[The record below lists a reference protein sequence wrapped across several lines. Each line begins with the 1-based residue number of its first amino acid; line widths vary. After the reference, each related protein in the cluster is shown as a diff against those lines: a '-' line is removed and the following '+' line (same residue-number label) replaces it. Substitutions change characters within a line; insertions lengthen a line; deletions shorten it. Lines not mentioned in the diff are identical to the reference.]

1 MAPKPHEIERT
12 SAVRSV
18 RKAVETGT
26 ATVKTWHKRN
36 IGVAPH
42 SWRANYAGN
51 CQRPI
56 TVEKIGRPLL
66 PLGKG
71 THVVRTTDSA
81 SLMTLVEYEVPCR
94 QCDNCLRR
102 RAAHW
107 RLRAMAEYRAAPRT
121 WFGSLTL
128 NPQQHSNV
136 TNACRLVAMRN
147 GDDFDTFSP
156 EAQFAL
162 RDRAIYREVK
172 LYLKRM
178 RTASGASIRFL
189 CVAEAHKNG
198 LPHYHMLVH
207 EAGNTPIRHAL
218 LSGQWR
224 IGFSQWKLVADPRA
238 AGYVTKYLSK
248 SAMARVRAS
257 AAYGNTSLDIGISKD
272 SVTPKD
278 PRGDASVT
286 APTPG
291 TDQRCEGAEY
301 GIPATKAGQA
311 VEPGSAATELSA

>member
-107 RLRAMAEYRAAPRT
+107 RLRAMAEYRATVGRT

-128 NPQQHSNV
+128 NPEQHSRV
-136 TNACRLVAMRN
+136 TNACRLVASRN

-162 RDRAIYREVK
+162 RDRCIYREIK

-207 EAGNTPIRHAL
+207 EADPTPIRHSL

-224 IGFSQWKLVADPRA
+224 VGFSQWKLVTDPRA
-238 AGYVTKYLSK
+238 AAYVTKYLSK
-248 SAMARVRAS
+248 SALARVRAS
-257 AAYGNTSLDIGISKD
+257 AAYGNTSSDIALGVKPM
-272 SVTPKD
+272 TP
-278 PRGDASVT
+278 GASGVT
-286 APTPG
+286 ALATG
-291 TDQRCEGAEY
+291 TDQRSEGASVGVSE
-301 GIPATKAGQA
+301 TQAG
-311 VEPGSAATELSA
+311 